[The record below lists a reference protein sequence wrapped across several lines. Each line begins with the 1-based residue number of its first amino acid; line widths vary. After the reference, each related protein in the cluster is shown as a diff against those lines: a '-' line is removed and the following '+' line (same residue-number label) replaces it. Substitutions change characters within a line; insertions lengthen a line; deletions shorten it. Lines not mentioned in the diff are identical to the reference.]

1 NRSIGS
7 QAEKLTPIDFWNLEK
22 MSYQTLAKALNL
34 QQEVKTPFDLMALAR
49 QGLYRSALDS
59 LGQLLELSTKDLVQY
74 LHISERTLQRYDQHK
89 KLSSELSDHLIQI
102 AKVYARAVEVF
113 EDHDRAVQWLKYPS
127 QALGV
132 VTPLSCL
139 DNYSGIELVL
149 DELGRLEYGV
159 YA

>member
-1 NRSIGS
+1 
-7 QAEKLTPIDFWNLEK
+7 
-22 MSYQTLAKALNL
+22 MSYQTLTKALNL
-34 QQEVKTPFDLMALAR
+34 REKIETPFDLMNLAR
-49 QGLYRSALDS
+49 QGLFKSAIDS
-59 LGQLLELSTKDLVQY
+59 LAQLLELSNKDLVQY
-74 LHISERTLQRYDQHK
+74 LHISERTLQRYDERK
-89 KLSSELSDHLIQI
+89 KLSPELSDHLIQL

-113 EDHDRAVQWLKYPS
+113 EDSDNAVQWLKYPS

-149 DELGRLEYGV
+149 DELGRIEYGV